1 MIKIEAA
8 DLPYLKLVDQM
19 PEIAT
24 PVLAVSNLFGIAAG
38 DEPASVMQGM
48 IAAVTSLDAR
58 RGTFKTPYSGPVLIL
73 DLVANN
79 PVQPGCACQHGW
91 RCSGNARQRVA

>member
-1 MIKIEAA
+1 
-8 DLPYLKLVDQM
+8 M

-58 RGTFKTPYSGPVLIL
+58 RGTFKTPYSGPVLISIWSPIT
-73 DLVANN
+73 
-79 PVQPGCACQHGW
+79 PVQP
-91 RCSGNARQRVA
+91 VAF